1 MMSTL
6 VKWQAD
12 EYLIEGFLG
21 KLKEILDSGNIMVY
35 PTNTLYGIG
44 ASIFSDAG
52 IHKIHNVKKRPD
64 NMPFP
69 VMASEAQIRELC
81 TVPEIASPFFDRRDL
96 FITAILPARDSA
108 PVGIVHHGT
117 MALRFPCSE
126 LTRSIVENVGPITST
141 SANIH
146 GGLPPTNIAEA
157 LGQLGENISIY
168 IDSGTLPGI
177 PSTIIDFT
185 GTKPK
190 VIREGAI
197 SSEEVANTYG

>member
-1 MMSTL
+1 MILKVNPDSPEPD
-6 VKWQAD
+6 KIKIAAD
-12 EYLIEGFLG
+12 MLISG
-21 KLKEILDSGNIMVY
+21 KLVVFPTETVY
-35 PTNTLYGIG
+35 GLG
-44 ASIFSDAG
+44 AHACDKAALARVYE
-52 IHKIHNVKKRPD
+52 VKKRPD

-197 SSEEVANTYG
+197 SSEEVANIYG